1 MRYRAPVNSACRLG
15 DFELKRGHAMRGRTP
30 RLVVLVLVVI
40 SAAAGLVAFGRASA
54 GAATARSDGYQKGR
68 NAGYADGMHD
78 GRAAGLQEGRALQ
91 VPLTLP
97 SGMQDAAKA
106 AFNAGYAAGAN
117 DVFGGYDGGWDM
129 DSPYVVVLTSAGNGI
144 TYRIRSRTPMRPG
157 ASYRLCPHSTVLCQG
172 PG

>member
-1 MRYRAPVNSACRLG
+1 
-15 DFELKRGHAMRGRTP
+15 MRGRRA
-30 RLVVLVLVVI
+30 RLVVLVLVAI
-40 SAAAGLVAFGRASA
+40 SVAAGLVALGRASA
-54 GAATARSDGYQKGR
+54 GAATARSDGYQEGR
-68 NAGYADGMHD
+68 IGGYADGMHD

-97 SGMQDAAKA
+97 SGRQDAATA

-129 DSPYVVVLTSAGNGI
+129 DSPYIVVLTQAGNGI
-144 TYRIRSRTPMRPG
+144 TYRIRSRTPMQRG
-157 ASYRLCPHSTVLCQG
+157 VNYRLCPHSTVLCQE